1 MDELMQVFRQTY
13 LEESFEGLAAMESN
27 LLTLIVGTPDTEVVN
42 TIFRAAHSMK
52 GGAGTFGF
60 SELIHLTHILE
71 TLLDEMR
78 SGKRNVTY
86 ENREA
91 LLQSVDVLRI
101 ILDDYQVGQSIDMTP
116 IKAME
121 HRLEAILN
129 NSTAVALSNNAT
141 THVSHPSDSSATP
154 ELIGYQIHLSPSDDY
169 FSSGIDLLKLLH
181 ELSRIEGAEKTH
193 IQSKLNEGN
202 PLQVEHCL
210 IAFNVIIDGEVALTD
225 INEVFEWLDED
236 SCHISISPL
245 YRDGETPI
253 ASIQVEAS
261 TQVNASGYSEVS
273 ETTLANVTD
282 TNSSQTTAMN
292 PVAAGRSPTPAG
304 EKQEGSIRVSI
315 SKIDQMVDMVG
326 ELVIAQSM
334 LSRFGLL
341 ADQLNAPWADELKE
355 GLVDIERHTR
365 SMQESVMSIRMMP
378 ISFAF
383 NRMPR
388 IVHDVS
394 AKLEKDIELV
404 LEGENTEVDKTVL
417 EKLTD
422 PLVHIIRNSVDHG
435 IEKPD
440 VRESK
445 GKPRKG
451 TVRLS
456 AFHAGGNI
464 VIQIRDDG
472 AGIRLDKVRQK
483 AIDAGIIG
491 EHQIISEKENIDLIF
506 HAGFSTADQVTDISG
521 RGVGMDVVR
530 RNIRELGGTIE
541 VQTEQNVG
549 SIFTIRLPL
558 TLAILDGQLAKV
570 GDETYIFPLASIVE
584 SVLPAEDNIKSVKGT
599 YLYRLREVYIPII
612 RLNTFFN
619 RPVGKTELTQ
629 GLLVV
634 VENGDKRFGVFV
646 DSLESQQQVVIKS
659 LDTNYRKV
667 NGISGATIMGDGRV
681 AMILDLT
688 ELSHAVE

>member
-27 LLTLIVGTPDTEVVN
+27 LLTLPEGTPDTEVVN

-78 SGKRNVTY
+78 SGKRHVTS

-101 ILDDYQVGQSIDMTP
+101 MLDAYQENQPIDMP
-116 IKAME
+116 PVKAME
-121 HRLEAILN
+121 QRLEAILN
-129 NSTAVALSNNAT
+129 QGSAQVADAQPAAASANAGE
-141 THVSHPSDSSATP
+141 P
-154 ELIGYQIHLSPSDDY
+154 ELAGYQIHLSPSDDY
-169 FSSGIDLLKLLH
+169 FASGIDLLKLLH
-181 ELSRIEGAEKTH
+181 ELSRIEGAQRTH
-193 IQSKLNEGN
+193 IKTQLNEGN

-210 IAFNVIIDGEVALTD
+210 ISFNVVIDGEVVLED

-236 SCHISISPL
+236 SCHISISSIFSSVSP
-245 YRDGETPI
+245 
-253 ASIQVEAS
+253 ASEITS
-261 TQVNASGYSEVS
+261 TTHSEPEPVVS
-273 ETTLANVTD
+273 ANVKPD
-282 TNSSQTTAMN
+282 VSQSAA
-292 PVAAGRSPTPAG
+292 PVAAANTARVAAPAA
-304 EKQEGSIRVSI
+304 EKQESSIRVSI

-365 SMQESVMSIRMMP
+365 AMQESVMSIRMMP

-394 AKLEKDIELV
+394 AKLQKDIELV
-404 LEGENTEVDKTVL
+404 MEGENTEVDKTVL

-435 IEKPD
+435 IEQPD
-440 VRESK
+440 VREAK

-464 VIQIRDDG
+464 VIQIKDDG

-483 AIDAGIIG
+483 AIDAGILT
-491 EHQIISEKENIDLIF
+491 ENQIITEKENIDLIF
-506 HAGFSTADQVTDISG
+506 HAGFSTADEVTDISG

-541 VQTEQNVG
+541 VQTEQNNG

-558 TLAILDGQLAKV
+558 TLAILDGQLAKI

-599 YLYRLREVYIPII
+599 YLYRLRDVYIPIV

-619 RPVGKTELTQ
+619 RPVGENELTK

-688 ELSHAVE
+688 ELSHEVE

>member
-27 LLTLIVGTPDTEVVN
+27 LLTLPEGTPDTEVVN

-78 SGKRNVTY
+78 SGKRNVTT

-91 LLQSVDVLRI
+91 LLQSVDVLRV
-101 ILDDYQVGQSIDMTP
+101 ILDAYQNGASIDMTQV
-116 IKAME
+116 KAME
-121 HRLEAILN
+121 EKLEAILGN
-129 NSTAVALSNNAT
+129 ATQNDNSAASNAT
-141 THVSHPSDSSATP
+141 TETDVTT
-154 ELIGYQIHLSPSDDY
+154 GYQIHLSPSDDY

-181 ELSRIEGAEKTH
+181 ELSRIEGASRTH
-193 IQSKLNEGN
+193 ITTHLNAGN

-210 IAFNVIIDGEVALTD
+210 IAFNVVIEGEVSLED
-225 INEVFEWLDED
+225 VNEVFEWLDDD
-236 SCHISISPL
+236 SCHVSI
-245 YRDGETPI
+245 
-253 ASIQVEAS
+253 AAIQAEAS
-261 TQVNASGYSEVS
+261 KQS
-273 ETTLANVTD
+273 
-282 TNSSQTTAMN
+282 TTATSAATQQV
-292 PVAAGRSPTPAG
+292 VAASTASATAATKTPTTAVV
-304 EKQEGSIRVSI
+304 EKQESSIRVSI

-341 ADQLNAPWADELKE
+341 ADQMNAPWADELKE
-355 GLVDIERHTR
+355 GLIDIERHTR
-365 SMQESVMSIRMMP
+365 AMQESVMSIRMMP

-394 AKLEKDIELV
+394 AKLEKDIELI

-440 VRESK
+440 VREAS

-464 VIQIRDDG
+464 VIQIKDDG

-483 AIDAGIIG
+483 AIEAGILTENQVIT
-491 EHQIISEKENIDLIF
+491 EKENIDLIF
-506 HAGFSTADQVTDISG
+506 HAGFSTADAVTDISG

-541 VQTEQNVG
+541 VQTEQGKG
-549 SIFTIRLPL
+549 SVFTIRLPL

-570 GDETYIFPLASIVE
+570 GEETYIFPLASIVE
-584 SVLPAEDNIKSVKGT
+584 SVLPSVENIKSVKGT
-599 YLYRLREVYIPII
+599 FLYRLRDVYIPIV
-612 RLNTFFN
+612 RLNEFFA
-619 RPVGKTELTQ
+619 RPQGKTQLTD

-688 ELSHAVE
+688 ELSHEIE

>member
-27 LLTLIVGTPDTEVVN
+27 LLTLPEGTPDTEVVN

-78 SGKRNVTY
+78 SGKRNVTS

-101 ILDDYQVGQSIDMTP
+101 ILDAYQDNQPIDMTP
-116 IKAME
+116 VKAME
-121 HRLEAILN
+121 QRLEAILN
-129 NSTAVALSNNAT
+129 NGAQSLAT
-141 THVSHPSDSSATP
+141 TSNTNNTVTDQP
-154 ELIGYQIHLSPSDDY
+154 ELTGYQIHLSPSDDY
-169 FSSGIDLLKLLH
+169 FTSGIDLLKLLH
-181 ELSRIEGAEKTH
+181 ELSRIEGAERTH
-193 IQSKLNEGN
+193 IKARLNEGN

-210 IAFNVIIDGEVALTD
+210 ISFNVVIDGEVELAD

-236 SCHISISPL
+236 SCHISISPI
-245 YRDGETPI
+245 YRNGDSSTEVT
-253 ASIQVEAS
+253 VEAS
-261 TQVNASGYSEVS
+261 TATSDVVVATEAPTALTQQTA
-273 ETTLANVTD
+273 VTATAPAA
-282 TNSSQTTAMN
+282 TNNGA
-292 PVAAGRSPTPAG
+292 PRAAVATG
-304 EKQEGSIRVSI
+304 EKQESSIRVSI

-365 SMQESVMSIRMMP
+365 AMQESVMSIRMMP

-404 LEGENTEVDKTVL
+404 MEGENTEVDKTVL

-440 VRESK
+440 VREAK
-445 GKPRKG
+445 GKARKG

-464 VIQIRDDG
+464 VIQIKDDG

-483 AIDAGIIG
+483 AIDAGILT
-491 EHQIISEKENIDLIF
+491 EHQVITEKENIDLIF
-506 HAGFSTADQVTDISG
+506 HAGFSTADEVTDISG

-541 VQTEQNVG
+541 VQTEQNLG

-599 YLYRLREVYIPII
+599 YLYRLRDVYIPIV

-688 ELSHAVE
+688 ELSHEVE

>member
-27 LLTLIVGTPDTEVVN
+27 LLTLPEGTPDTEVVN

-71 TLLDEMR
+71 TMLDEMR
-78 SGKRNVTY
+78 SGKRNVTS

-101 ILDDYQVGQSIDMTP
+101 ILDAYQDNQPIDMAP
-116 IKAME
+116 VKAME
-121 HRLEAILN
+121 QRLEAILN
-129 NSTAVALSNNAT
+129 NGAQSAVTDNRSLSNT
-141 THVSHPSDSSATP
+141 SDAP
-154 ELIGYQIHLSPSDDY
+154 EVTGYQIHLSPNDDY
-169 FSSGIDLLKLLH
+169 FTSGIDLLKLLH
-181 ELSRIEGAEKTH
+181 ELSRIEGAERTH
-193 IQSKLNEGN
+193 VKAHLNEGN

-210 IAFNVIIDGEVALTD
+210 ISFNVLIDGEVELAD

-236 SCHISISPL
+236 SCHISISPV
-245 YRDGETPI
+245 YRNVGNVAQTLSDVSVPKDTSVSLTEAPTSATQPVVTAATTP
-253 ASIQVEAS
+253 V
-261 TQVNASGYSEVS
+261 
-273 ETTLANVTD
+273 ANNNTPRTAV
-282 TNSSQTTAMN
+282 TTA
-292 PVAAGRSPTPAG
+292 
-304 EKQEGSIRVSI
+304 EKQESSIRVSI

-365 SMQESVMSIRMMP
+365 AMQESVMSIRMMP

-404 LEGENTEVDKTVL
+404 MEGENTEVDKTVL

-440 VRESK
+440 VREAK
-445 GKPRKG
+445 GKARKG

-464 VIQIRDDG
+464 VIQIKDDG

-483 AIDAGIIG
+483 AIDAGIIS
-491 EHQIISEKENIDLIF
+491 EHQVLTEKENIDLIF

-599 YLYRLREVYIPII
+599 YLYRLRDVYIPIV

-688 ELSHAVE
+688 ELSHEVE

>member
-27 LLTLIVGTPDTEVVN
+27 LLTLPEGTPDTEVVN

-78 SGKRNVTY
+78 SGKRNVTS

-101 ILDDYQVGQSIDMTP
+101 ILDAYQDNQPIDMAP
-116 IKAME
+116 VKAME
-121 HRLEAILN
+121 QRLDAILN
-129 NSTAVALSNNAT
+129 NGAQSLAT
-141 THVSHPSDSSATP
+141 TSNTNNTVTDQP
-154 ELIGYQIHLSPSDDY
+154 ELTGYQIHLSPSDDY
-169 FSSGIDLLKLLH
+169 FTSGIDLLKLLH
-181 ELSRIEGAEKTH
+181 ELSRIEGAERTH
-193 IQSKLNEGN
+193 IKARLNEGN

-210 IAFNVIIDGEVALTD
+210 ISFNVVIDGEVELAD

-236 SCHISISPL
+236 SCHISISPI
-245 YRDGETPI
+245 YRNGDSSTEVT
-253 ASIQVEAS
+253 VEAS
-261 TQVNASGYSEVS
+261 TATSDVVVATEAPTALTQQTA
-273 ETTLANVTD
+273 VTATAPAA
-282 TNSSQTTAMN
+282 TNNGA
-292 PVAAGRSPTPAG
+292 PRAAVATG
-304 EKQEGSIRVSI
+304 EKQESSIRVSI

-365 SMQESVMSIRMMP
+365 AMQESVMSIRMMP

-404 LEGENTEVDKTVL
+404 MEGENTEVDKTVL

-440 VRESK
+440 VREAK
-445 GKPRKG
+445 GKARKG

-464 VIQIRDDG
+464 VIQIKDDG

-483 AIDAGIIG
+483 AIDAGILT
-491 EHQIISEKENIDLIF
+491 EHQVITEKENIDLIF
-506 HAGFSTADQVTDISG
+506 HAGFSTADEVTDISG

-541 VQTEQNVG
+541 VQTEQNLG

-599 YLYRLREVYIPII
+599 YLYRLRDVYIPIV

-688 ELSHAVE
+688 ELSHEVE

>member
-27 LLTLIVGTPDTEVVN
+27 LLTLPEGTPDTEVVN

-60 SELIHLTHILE
+60 AELIHLTHILE

-78 SGKRNVTY
+78 SGKRNVTS

-101 ILDDYQVGQSIDMTP
+101 MLDAYQDNQP
-116 IKAME
+116 IEMAPVKAME
-121 HRLEAILN
+121 QRLEAILN
-129 NSTAVALSNNAT
+129 NGSTQIVVATAVQ
-141 THVSHPSDSSATP
+141 SSASADAS
-154 ELIGYQIHLSPSDDY
+154 ELIGYQIHLSPSNDY
-169 FSSGIDLLKLLH
+169 FASGIDLLKLLH
-181 ELSRIEGAEKTH
+181 ELSRIEGAQRTH
-193 IQSKLNEGN
+193 IKAKLNPGN
-202 PLQVEHCL
+202 PLQVENCL
-210 IAFNVIIDGEVALTD
+210 ISFNVVIDGEVELAD

-236 SCHISISPL
+236 SCHISISPVYSAGAPITHESSL
-245 YRDGETPI
+245 ETSVTQAPQAI
-253 ASIQVEAS
+253 EPLKTQDSTTNTVSASAS
-261 TQVNASGYSEVS
+261 PNA
-273 ETTLANVTD
+273 ARAPAP
-282 TNSSQTTAMN
+282 TA
-292 PVAAGRSPTPAG
+292 
-304 EKQEGSIRVSI
+304 EKQESSIRVSI

-334 LSRFGLL
+334 LSRFGLM

-365 SMQESVMSIRMMP
+365 AMQESVMSIRMMP

-394 AKLEKDIELV
+394 AKLAKDIELV

-435 IEKPD
+435 IEKPE
-440 VRESK
+440 VREAK

-464 VIQIRDDG
+464 VIQIKDDG

-483 AIDAGIIG
+483 AIEAGILT
-491 EHQIISEKENIDLIF
+491 EHQVITEKENIDLIF
-506 HAGFSTADQVTDISG
+506 HAGFSTADEVTDISG

-541 VQTEQNVG
+541 VQTEQNRG

-558 TLAILDGQLAKV
+558 TLAILDGQLAKI

-599 YLYRLREVYIPII
+599 YLYRLRDVYIPIV

-619 RPVGKTELTQ
+619 RPVGKNELTQ

-688 ELSHAVE
+688 ELSHEVE

>member
-27 LLTLIVGTPDTEVVN
+27 LLTLPEGTPDTEVVN

-78 SGKRNVTY
+78 SGKRNVTS

-101 ILDDYQVGQSIDMTP
+101 ILDAYQDNQPIDMTP
-116 IKAME
+116 VKAME
-121 HRLEAILN
+121 QRLEAILN
-129 NSTAVALSNNAT
+129 NGAQSLAT
-141 THVSHPSDSSATP
+141 TSNTNNTVTDQP
-154 ELIGYQIHLSPSDDY
+154 ELTGYQIHLSPSDDY
-169 FSSGIDLLKLLH
+169 FTSGIDLLKLLH
-181 ELSRIEGAEKTH
+181 ELSRIEGAERTH
-193 IQSKLNEGN
+193 IKARLNEGN

-210 IAFNVIIDGEVALTD
+210 ISFNVVIDGEVELAD

-236 SCHISISPL
+236 SCHISISPI
-245 YRDGETPI
+245 YRNGDGSTEVT
-253 ASIQVEAS
+253 VEAS
-261 TQVNASGYSEVS
+261 TATSGVVVATEAP
-273 ETTLANVTD
+273 TALTQQTAVTATAPAA
-282 TNSSQTTAMN
+282 TNNGA
-292 PVAAGRSPTPAG
+292 PRAAVATG
-304 EKQEGSIRVSI
+304 EKQESSIRVSI

-365 SMQESVMSIRMMP
+365 AMQESVMSIRMMP

-404 LEGENTEVDKTVL
+404 MEGENTEVDKTVL

-440 VRESK
+440 VREAK
-445 GKPRKG
+445 GKARKG

-464 VIQIRDDG
+464 VIQIKDDG

-483 AIDAGIIG
+483 AIDAGILT
-491 EHQIISEKENIDLIF
+491 EHQVITEKENIDLIF
-506 HAGFSTADQVTDISG
+506 HAGFSTADEVTDISG

-541 VQTEQNVG
+541 VQTEQNLG

-599 YLYRLREVYIPII
+599 YLYRLRDVYIPIV

-688 ELSHAVE
+688 ELSHEVE

>member
-1 MDELMQVFRQTY
+1 MDELMLVFRQTY

-27 LLTLIVGTPDTEVVN
+27 LLTLPEGVPDTEVVN

-60 SELIHLTHILE
+60 AELIHLTHILE

-78 SGKRNVTY
+78 SGKRNVTA

-91 LLQSVDVLRI
+91 LLESVDVLRV
-101 ILDDYQVGQSIDMTP
+101 ILTAYQNAESIEMTAV
-116 IKAME
+116 KAME
-121 HRLEAILN
+121 QKLEVILGGASHHGDGTTTSSPLSTPAI
-129 NSTAVALSNNAT
+129 TGF
-141 THVSHPSDSSATP
+141 
-154 ELIGYQIHLSPSDDY
+154 EIHLSPSDNY
-169 FSSGIDLLKLLH
+169 FESGIDLLKLLH
-181 ELSRIEGAEKTH
+181 ELSRTKGVTKTQIHTRLNDDKAVQVDHCVLAFDVTVEGT
-193 IQSKLNEGN
+193 
-202 PLQVEHCL
+202 
-210 IAFNVIIDGEVALTD
+210 VALAD
-225 INEVFEWLDED
+225 IQEVFEWLDSD
-236 SCHISISPL
+236 NCHISV
-245 YRDGETPI
+245 DPI
-253 ASIQVEAS
+253 APQEVPKEEVTVSQAVTS
-261 TQVNASGYSEVS
+261 TAAPK
-273 ETTLANVTD
+273 ANTP
-282 TNSSQTTAMN
+282 TTTA
-292 PVAAGRSPTPAG
+292 TPG
-304 EKQEGSIRVSI
+304 PQQESSIRVSI
-315 SKIDQMVDMVG
+315 GKIDQMVDMVG

-334 LSRFGLL
+334 LSRFGVL
-341 ADQLNAPWADELKE
+341 ADQLNASWADELKE
-355 GLVDIERHTR
+355 GLLDIERHTR
-365 SMQESVMSIRMMP
+365 AMQESVMSIRMMP

-394 AKLEKDIELV
+394 GKLEKDIELV
-404 LEGENTEVDKTVL
+404 MEGENTEVDKTVL

-440 VRESK
+440 VREAN

-464 VIQIRDDG
+464 VIQIKDNG
-472 AGIRLDKVRQK
+472 AGIRLDKVKQK
-483 AIDAGIIG
+483 AIDAGILVEGQVIT
-491 EHQIISEKENIDLIF
+491 EKENIDLIF
-506 HAGFSTADQVTDISG
+506 HAGFSTADVVTDISG

-541 VQTEQNVG
+541 VQTEQGKG
-549 SIFTIRLPL
+549 SVFTIRLPL

-584 SVLPAEDNIKSVKGT
+584 SVLPAADHIKSVKGN
-599 YLYRLREVYIPII
+599 YLYRLRDVYIPIV
-612 RLNTFFN
+612 RLNEFFN
-619 RPVGKTELTQ
+619 RPNGKTELTA

-646 DSLESQQQVVIKS
+646 DTLESQQQVVIKS

-688 ELSHAVE
+688 ELSQEID

>member
-27 LLTLIVGTPDTEVVN
+27 LLTLPEGTPDTEVVN

-78 SGKRNVTY
+78 SGKRNVTS

-101 ILDDYQVGQSIDMTP
+101 ILDAYQDNQPIDMTP
-116 IKAME
+116 VKAME
-121 HRLEAILN
+121 QRLEAILN
-129 NSTAVALSNNAT
+129 HGAQSLAT
-141 THVSHPSDSSATP
+141 TSNTNNTATDQP

-169 FSSGIDLLKLLH
+169 FTSGIDLLKLLH
-181 ELSRIEGAEKTH
+181 ELSRIEGAERTH
-193 IQSKLNEGN
+193 IKARLNEGN

-210 IAFNVIIDGEVALTD
+210 ISFNVVIDGEVELAD

-236 SCHISISPL
+236 SCHISISPI
-245 YRDGETPI
+245 YRNGDSSTGVT
-253 ASIQVEAS
+253 VEAS
-261 TQVNASGYSEVS
+261 TATSGVVVATEAP
-273 ETTLANVTD
+273 TALTQQTAVTATAPAA
-282 TNSSQTTAMN
+282 TNNGA
-292 PVAAGRSPTPAG
+292 PRAAVATG
-304 EKQEGSIRVSI
+304 EKQESSIRVSI

-365 SMQESVMSIRMMP
+365 AMQESVMSIRMMP

-404 LEGENTEVDKTVL
+404 MEGENTEVDKTVL

-440 VRESK
+440 VREAK
-445 GKPRKG
+445 GKARKG

-464 VIQIRDDG
+464 VIQIKDDG

-483 AIDAGIIG
+483 AIDAGILT
-491 EHQIISEKENIDLIF
+491 EHQVITEKENIDLIF
-506 HAGFSTADQVTDISG
+506 HAGFSTADEVTDISG

-541 VQTEQNVG
+541 VQTEQNLG

-599 YLYRLREVYIPII
+599 YLYRLRDV
-612 RLNTFFN
+612 
-619 RPVGKTELTQ
+619 
-629 GLLVV
+629 
-634 VENGDKRFGVFV
+634 
-646 DSLESQQQVVIKS
+646 
-659 LDTNYRKV
+659 
-667 NGISGATIMGDGRV
+667 
-681 AMILDLT
+681 
-688 ELSHAVE
+688 

>member
-1 MDELMQVFRQTY
+1 MDELMLVFRQTY

-27 LLTLIVGTPDTEVVN
+27 LLTLPEGTPDTEVVN

-78 SGKRNVTY
+78 SGKRNVTA

-91 LLQSVDVLRI
+91 LLQSVDVLRV
-101 ILDDYQVGQSIDMTP
+101 ILTAYQNGESIEMTQV
-116 IKAME
+116 KAME
-121 HRLEAILN
+121 VKLEAILGGAS
-129 NSTAVALSNNAT
+129 NSHTSTENIKLAEPTISGF
-141 THVSHPSDSSATP
+141 
-154 ELIGYQIHLSPSDDY
+154 EIHLSPNDDY
-169 FSSGIDLLKLLH
+169 FESGIDLLKLLH
-181 ELSRIEGAEKTH
+181 ELSRTKGVTKTEITTRLNDDKAIQVDNCILAFDVNVEGTVELDA
-193 IQSKLNEGN
+193 IQ
-202 PLQVEHCL
+202 
-210 IAFNVIIDGEVALTD
+210 
-225 INEVFEWLDED
+225 EVFEWLDSD
-236 SCHISISPL
+236 TCHVSISPIAAQVVVKEEIAAAVQTA
-245 YRDGETPI
+245 ETPKTTTTQA
-253 ASIQVEAS
+253 ASA
-261 TQVNASGYSEVS
+261 
-273 ETTLANVTD
+273 
-282 TNSSQTTAMN
+282 
-292 PVAAGRSPTPAG
+292 TPAPQQ
-304 EKQEGSIRVSI
+304 QESSIRVSI

-334 LSRFGLL
+334 LSRFGVL

-355 GLVDIERHTR
+355 GLLDIERHTR
-365 SMQESVMSIRMMP
+365 AMQESVMSIRMMP

-394 AKLEKDIELV
+394 AKLSKDIELV
-404 LEGENTEVDKTVL
+404 MEGENTEVDKTVL

-440 VRESK
+440 VREAN

-464 VIQIRDDG
+464 VIQIKDNG

-483 AIDAGIIG
+483 AIDAGILTEG
-491 EHQIISEKENIDLIF
+491 QVISEKENIDLIF
-506 HAGFSTADQVTDISG
+506 HAGFSTADVVTDISG

-541 VQTEQNVG
+541 VQTEQGKG
-549 SIFTIRLPL
+549 SVFTIRLPL

-584 SVLPAEDNIKSVKGT
+584 SVLPAKDNIKSVKGNF
-599 YLYRLREVYIPII
+599 LYRLRDVYIPLV
-612 RLNTFFN
+612 RLNEFFS
-619 RPVGKTELTQ
+619 RPNGKTELTD

-646 DSLESQQQVVIKS
+646 DTLESQQQVVIKS

-667 NGISGATIMGDGRV
+667 NGVSGATIMGDGRV

-688 ELSHAVE
+688 ELSQEIE

>member
-27 LLTLIVGTPDTEVVN
+27 LLTLPEGVPDTEVVN

-78 SGKRNVTY
+78 SGKRNVTA

-101 ILDDYQVGQSIDMTP
+101 ILDAYQDNQPIDMSP
-116 IKAME
+116 VKSME
-121 HRLEAILN
+121 QRLEAILN
-129 NSTAVALSNNAT
+129 NGASVANTQQTIENKT
-141 THVSHPSDSSATP
+141 PGSS

-181 ELSRIEGAEKTH
+181 ELSRIEGAERTH
-193 IQSKLNEGN
+193 ITSKLNEGD

-210 IAFNVIIDGEVALTD
+210 ISFNVVVDGEVELAD

-236 SCHISISPL
+236 SCHISISPR
-245 YRDGETPI
+245 Y
-253 ASIQVEAS
+253 A
-261 TQVNASGYSEVS
+261 EVS
-273 ETTLANVTD
+273 VD
-282 TNSSQTTAMN
+282 TSNYISSESHTPEQQLQTESS
-292 PVAAGRSPTPAG
+292 VAQPSSPTPLSPSTTAARAPAATA
-304 EKQEGSIRVSI
+304 EKQESSIRVSI

-365 SMQESVMSIRMMP
+365 AMQESVMSIRMMP

-404 LEGENTEVDKTVL
+404 MEGENTEVDKTVL

-440 VRESK
+440 VREAK

-464 VIQIRDDG
+464 VIQIKDDG

-483 AIDAGIIG
+483 AVDAGIVG
-491 EHQIISEKENIDLIF
+491 EHQILSEKENIDLIF

-541 VQTEQNVG
+541 VQTEQNNG

-599 YLYRLREVYIPII
+599 YLYRLRDVYIPIV
-612 RLNTFFN
+612 RLNSFFN

-688 ELSHAVE
+688 ELSHEVE

>member
-27 LLTLIVGTPDTEVVN
+27 LLTLPEGTPDTEVVN

-78 SGKRNVTY
+78 SGKRNVTS

-101 ILDDYQVGQSIDMTP
+101 ILDAYQDNQPIDMTP
-116 IKAME
+116 VKAME
-121 HRLEAILN
+121 QRLEAILN
-129 NSTAVALSNNAT
+129 HGAQSLAT
-141 THVSHPSDSSATP
+141 TSNTNNTVTDQP
-154 ELIGYQIHLSPSDDY
+154 ELTGYQIHLSPSDDY
-169 FSSGIDLLKLLH
+169 FTSGIDLLKLLH
-181 ELSRIEGAEKTH
+181 ELSRIEGAERTH
-193 IQSKLNEGN
+193 IKARLNEGN

-210 IAFNVIIDGEVALTD
+210 ISFNVVIDGEVELAD

-236 SCHISISPL
+236 SCHISISPI
-245 YRDGETPI
+245 YRNGDGSTEVT
-253 ASIQVEAS
+253 VEAS
-261 TQVNASGYSEVS
+261 TATSGVVVATEAP
-273 ETTLANVTD
+273 TALTQQTAVTATAPAA
-282 TNSSQTTAMN
+282 TNNGA
-292 PVAAGRSPTPAG
+292 PRAAVATG
-304 EKQEGSIRVSI
+304 EKQESSIRVSI

-365 SMQESVMSIRMMP
+365 AMQESVMSIRMMP

-404 LEGENTEVDKTVL
+404 MEGENTEVDKTVL

-440 VRESK
+440 VREAK
-445 GKPRKG
+445 GKARKG

-464 VIQIRDDG
+464 VIQIKDDG

-483 AIDAGIIG
+483 AIDAGILT
-491 EHQIISEKENIDLIF
+491 EHQVITEKENIDLIF
-506 HAGFSTADQVTDISG
+506 HAGFSTADEVTDISG

-541 VQTEQNVG
+541 VQTEQNLG

-599 YLYRLREVYIPII
+599 YLYRLRDVYIPIV

-688 ELSHAVE
+688 ELSHEVE

>member
-27 LLTLIVGTPDTEVVN
+27 LLTLPEGTPDTEVVN

-101 ILDDYQVGQSIDMTP
+101 ILDDYQVGQDIDMAP
-116 IKAME
+116 VKAME
-121 HRLEAILN
+121 HRLTAIMN
-129 NSTAVALSNNAT
+129 NDAT
-141 THVSHPSDSSATP
+141 TVTAEENTTNLPVSASAD
-154 ELIGYQIHLSPSDDY
+154 LIGYQIHLSPSGDY
-169 FSSGIDLLKLLH
+169 FTSGIDLLKLLH
-181 ELSRIEGAEKTH
+181 ELSRIEGADRTH
-193 IQSKLNEGN
+193 VKVHLNEGN
-202 PLQVEHCL
+202 PLQVENCL
-210 IAFNVIIDGEVALTD
+210 ISFNVIIDGEVELAD
-225 INEVFEWLDED
+225 INEVFEWLDEE
-236 SCHISISPL
+236 SCHVSISPL
-245 YRDGETPI
+245 YGNSVAAESTAQIINEELVITQSIDSNTLSTP
-253 ASIQVEAS
+253 SS
-261 TQVNASGYSEVS
+261 
-273 ETTLANVTD
+273 LANVAANTPMTAANSNTSRSA
-282 TNSSQTTAMN
+282 TNNA
-292 PVAAGRSPTPAG
+292 
-304 EKQEGSIRVSI
+304 EKQESSIRVSI

-365 SMQESVMSIRMMP
+365 AMQESVMSIRMMP

-394 AKLEKDIELV
+394 AKLEKEIELV
-404 LEGENTEVDKTVL
+404 MEGENTEVDKTVL

-440 VRESK
+440 VREAK
-445 GKPRKG
+445 GKSRKG

-464 VIQIRDDG
+464 VIQIKDDG

-491 EHQIISEKENIDLIF
+491 EHQVLSEKENIDLIF
-506 HAGFSTADQVTDISG
+506 HAGFSTADEVTDISG

-541 VQTEQNVG
+541 VQTEQNNG

-558 TLAILDGQLAKV
+558 TLAILDGQLAKI

-599 YLYRLREVYIPII
+599 YLYRLREVYIPIV

-688 ELSHAVE
+688 ELSHEVE

>member
-1 MDELMQVFRQTY
+1 MLVFRQTY

-27 LLTLIVGTPDTEVVN
+27 LLTLPEGTPNTEVVN

-60 SELIHLTHILE
+60 AELIHLTHILE

-78 SGKRNVTY
+78 SGKRNVTT
-86 ENREA
+86 ENRET
-91 LLQSVDVLRI
+91 LLESVDVLRI
-101 ILDDYQVGQSIDMTP
+101 ILTAYQNAEPIEMTRV
-116 IKAME
+116 KSME
-121 HRLEAILN
+121 VKLEAILGG
-129 NSTAVALSNNAT
+129 SAADITAAA
-141 THVSHPSDSSATP
+141 AAEKP
-154 ELIGYQIHLSPSDDY
+154 EIIGYDIHLSPSDDY
-169 FSSGIDLLKLLH
+169 FESGIDLIKLLH
-181 ELSRIEGAEKTH
+181 ELGRTKGIKNTIINTRLNSDKALQIEHCVLAFDV
-193 IQSKLNEGN
+193 
-202 PLQVEHCL
+202 QVEGSVEL
-210 IAFNVIIDGEVALTD
+210 EQIQ
-225 INEVFEWLDED
+225 EVFEWLDSD
-236 SCHISISPL
+236 NCHVSI
-245 YRDGETPI
+245 TPI
-253 ASIQVEAS
+253 TLQATAKEVVSSGAAGASSSEAS
-261 TQVNASGYSEVS
+261 K
-273 ETTLANVTD
+273 
-282 TNSSQTTAMN
+282 TAATAT
-292 PVAAGRSPTPAG
+292 AAPQQ
-304 EKQEGSIRVSI
+304 QESSIRVSI

-334 LSRFGLL
+334 LSRFGAL
-341 ADQLNAPWADELKE
+341 ADQLNATWADELKE
-355 GLVDIERHTR
+355 GLLDIERHTR
-365 SMQESVMSIRMMP
+365 AMQESVMSIRMMP

-394 AKLEKDIELV
+394 GKLEKEIELV
-404 LEGENTEVDKTVL
+404 MEGENTEVDKTVL

-440 VRESK
+440 VREAN

-464 VIQIRDDG
+464 VIQIKDNG

-483 AIDAGIIG
+483 AIDVGVLLEG
-491 EHQIISEKENIDLIF
+491 QVVSEKEIIDLIF
-506 HAGFSTADQVTDISG
+506 HAGFSTADVVTDVSG

-541 VQTEQNVG
+541 VQTEQGKG
-549 SIFTIRLPL
+549 SVFTIRLPL

-584 SVLPAEDNIKSVKGT
+584 SVLPAPDHIKSVKGN
-599 YLYRLREVYIPII
+599 YLYRLRDVYIPIV
-612 RLNTFFN
+612 RLNEFFN
-619 RPVGKTELTQ
+619 RPNGKTELTA

-646 DSLESQQQVVIKS
+646 DTLESQQQVVIKS

-688 ELSHAVE
+688 ELSQEID

>member
-1 MDELMQVFRQTY
+1 
-13 LEESFEGLAAMESN
+13 MESN
-27 LLTLIVGTPDTEVVN
+27 LLTLPEGTPNTEVVN

-60 SELIHLTHILE
+60 AELIHLTHILE

-78 SGKRNVTY
+78 SGKRNVTT
-86 ENREA
+86 ENRET
-91 LLQSVDVLRI
+91 LLESVDVLRI
-101 ILDDYQVGQSIDMTP
+101 ILTAYQNAEPIEMTRV
-116 IKAME
+116 KSME
-121 HRLEAILN
+121 VKLEAILGG
-129 NSTAVALSNNAT
+129 SAADITAAA
-141 THVSHPSDSSATP
+141 AAEKP
-154 ELIGYQIHLSPSDDY
+154 EIIGYDIHLSPSDDY
-169 FSSGIDLLKLLH
+169 FESGIDLIKLLH
-181 ELSRIEGAEKTH
+181 ELGRTKGIKNTIINTRLNSDKALQIEHCVLAFDV
-193 IQSKLNEGN
+193 
-202 PLQVEHCL
+202 QVEGSVEL
-210 IAFNVIIDGEVALTD
+210 EQIQ
-225 INEVFEWLDED
+225 EVFEWLDSD
-236 SCHISISPL
+236 NCHVSI
-245 YRDGETPI
+245 TPI
-253 ASIQVEAS
+253 TLQATAKEVVSSGTAGASSSEAS
-261 TQVNASGYSEVS
+261 K
-273 ETTLANVTD
+273 
-282 TNSSQTTAMN
+282 TAATAT
-292 PVAAGRSPTPAG
+292 AAPQQ
-304 EKQEGSIRVSI
+304 QESSIRVSI

-334 LSRFGLL
+334 LSRFGAL
-341 ADQLNAPWADELKE
+341 ADQLNATWADELKE
-355 GLVDIERHTR
+355 GLLDIERHTR
-365 SMQESVMSIRMMP
+365 AMQESVMSIRMMP

-394 AKLEKDIELV
+394 GKLEKEIELV
-404 LEGENTEVDKTVL
+404 MEGENTEVDKTVL

-440 VRESK
+440 VREAN

-464 VIQIRDDG
+464 VIQIKDNG

-483 AIDAGIIG
+483 AIDVGVLLEG
-491 EHQIISEKENIDLIF
+491 QVVSEKEIIDLIF
-506 HAGFSTADQVTDISG
+506 HAGFSTADVVTDVSG

-541 VQTEQNVG
+541 VQTEQGKG
-549 SIFTIRLPL
+549 SVFTIRLPL

-584 SVLPAEDNIKSVKGT
+584 SVLPAPDHIKSVKGN
-599 YLYRLREVYIPII
+599 YLYRLRDVYIPIV
-612 RLNTFFN
+612 RLNEFFN
-619 RPVGKTELTQ
+619 RPNGKTELTA

-646 DSLESQQQVVIKS
+646 DTLESQQQVVIKS

-688 ELSHAVE
+688 ELSQEID

>member
-1 MDELMQVFRQTY
+1 MDELMLVFRQTY
-13 LEESFEGLAAMESN
+13 LEESFEGLSAMESN
-27 LLTLIVGTPDTEVVN
+27 LLTLPEGVPDTEVVN

-60 SELIHLTHILE
+60 AELIHLTHILE

-78 SGKRNVTY
+78 SGKRNVTAQ
-86 ENREA
+86 NREA
-91 LLQSVDVLRI
+91 LLESVDVLRI
-101 ILDDYQVGQSIDMTP
+101 ILTAYQNSESIEMTQV
-116 IKAME
+116 KAME
-121 HRLEAILN
+121 VKLEAILGGSASHEMQT
-129 NSTAVALSNNAT
+129 STSSDT
-141 THVSHPSDSSATP
+141 PSVTGFD
-154 ELIGYQIHLSPSDDY
+154 IHLSPSDDY
-169 FSSGIDLLKLLH
+169 FESGIDLLKLLH
-181 ELSRIEGAEKTH
+181 ELSRCKGISNISITAR
-193 IQSKLNEGN
+193 LNEGVAT
-202 PLQVEHCL
+202 QVEHCL
-210 IAFNVIIDGEVALTD
+210 LAFDIRVEGEMNLLD
-225 INEVFEWLDED
+225 IQEVFEWLDSD
-236 SCHISISPL
+236 TCYININ
-245 YRDGETPI
+245 PI
-253 ASIQVEAS
+253 LSKVAVAKEEPKA
-261 TQVNASGYSEVS
+261 
-273 ETTLANVTD
+273 
-282 TNSSQTTAMN
+282 TA
-292 PVAAGRSPTPAG
+292 AAAPTATAAPQQ
-304 EKQEGSIRVSI
+304 QESSIRVSI
-315 SKIDQMVDMVG
+315 SKIDQMVDLVG

-334 LSRFGLL
+334 LSRFGVL
-341 ADQLNAPWADELKE
+341 ADQLNATWADELKE
-355 GLVDIERHTR
+355 GLLDIERHTR
-365 SMQESVMSIRMMP
+365 AMQESVMSIRMMP

-394 AKLEKDIELV
+394 GKLEKDIELV
-404 LEGENTEVDKTVL
+404 MEGENTEVDKTVL

-435 IEKPD
+435 IETPAI
-440 VRESK
+440 REAN

-464 VIQIRDDG
+464 VIQIKDNG
-472 AGIRLDKVRQK
+472 AGIRLEKVKQK
-483 AIDAGIIG
+483 AIDAGILAEG
-491 EHQIISEKENIDLIF
+491 QIITEKENIDLIF
-506 HAGFSTADQVTDISG
+506 HAGFSTADVVTDISG

-541 VQTEQNVG
+541 VQTEQGKG
-549 SIFTIRLPL
+549 SVFTIRLPL

-584 SVLPAEDNIKSVKGT
+584 SVLPAPDHIKSVKGNF
-599 YLYRLREVYIPII
+599 LYRLRDVYIPIV
-612 RLNTFFN
+612 RLNEFFN
-619 RPVGKTELTQ
+619 RPNGKKELTD

-646 DSLESQQQVVIKS
+646 DTLESQQQVVIKS

-688 ELSHAVE
+688 ELSQEID

>member
-1 MDELMQVFRQTY
+1 MDDLMQVFRQTY
-13 LEESFEGLAAMESN
+13 LEESFEGLSAMESN
-27 LLTLIVGTPDTEVVN
+27 LLTLPEGVPDTEVVN

-78 SGKRNVTY
+78 SGKRNVTA

-91 LLQSVDVLRI
+91 LLQSVDVLRV
-101 ILDDYQVGQSIDMTP
+101 ILESYQNGDNIDMSQV
-116 IKAME
+116 KAME
-121 HRLEAILN
+121 AKLEAIMSGQSPSAMLAHQT
-129 NSTAVALSNNAT
+129 SANAET
-141 THVSHPSDSSATP
+141 VTVPVSA
-154 ELIGYQIHLSPSDDY
+154 GYEIHLSPSDDY
-169 FSSGIDLLKLLH
+169 FESGINLLKLLH
-181 ELSRIEGAEKTH
+181 ELKRTKGVDEMQVSTR
-193 IQSKLNEGN
+193 LNGN
-202 PLQVEHCL
+202 NALQVEHCIL
-210 IAFNVIIDGEVALTD
+210 AFDVKVKGDVSLED
-225 INEVFEWLDED
+225 IQEVFEWLDSD
-236 SCHISISPL
+236 NCHISITTIAS
-245 YRDGETPI
+245 ETPSQPETVSATTSVEPSSKS
-253 ASIQVEAS
+253 ASTAALVTNTPTTNAAMSDKTDNKPQVES
-261 TQVNASGYSEVS
+261 
-273 ETTLANVTD
+273 
-282 TNSSQTTAMN
+282 
-292 PVAAGRSPTPAG
+292 
-304 EKQEGSIRVSI
+304 SIRVSI

-334 LSRFGLL
+334 LSRFGML
-341 ADQLNAPWADELKE
+341 ADQLGVPWADDLKE
-355 GLVDIERHTR
+355 GLMDIERHTR

-394 AKLEKDIELV
+394 AKLNKEIELV
-404 LEGENTEVDKTVL
+404 MEGENTEVDKTVL

-435 IEKPD
+435 IEKPE
-440 VRESK
+440 VRQAN

-451 TVRLS
+451 KVHLS

-464 VIQIRDDG
+464 VIQIKDDG

-483 AIDAGIIG
+483 ALDNGIITEG
-491 EHQIISEKENIDLIF
+491 QILTDKEVVDLIF
-506 HAGFSTADQVTDISG
+506 HAGFSTAEQVTDISG

-530 RNIRELGGTIE
+530 RNIRELGGTVD
-541 VQTEQNVG
+541 VQTEQGKG

-584 SVLPAEDNIKSVKGT
+584 SVLPSKDNIKSVKGNN
-599 YLYRLREVYIPII
+599 LYRLRDAYMPII
-612 RLNTFFN
+612 RLYDFFN
-619 RPVGKTELTQ
+619 RPTGERTLTK

-646 DSLESQQQVVIKS
+646 DTLENQQQVVIKS
-659 LDTNYRKV
+659 LETNFRKV
-667 NGISGATIMGDGRV
+667 NGISGATIMGDGTV

-688 ELSHAVE
+688 ELAREIE

>member
-27 LLTLIVGTPDTEVVN
+27 LLTLPEGTPDTEVVN

-78 SGKRNVTY
+78 SGKRNVTT

-91 LLQSVDVLRI
+91 LLQSVDVLRV
-101 ILDDYQVGQSIDMTP
+101 ILDAYQNGASIDMTQV
-116 IKAME
+116 KAME
-121 HRLEAILN
+121 EKLEAILGN
-129 NSTAVALSNNAT
+129 ATQNDNSAASNAT
-141 THVSHPSDSSATP
+141 TETDVTT
-154 ELIGYQIHLSPSDDY
+154 GYQIHLSPSDDY

-181 ELSRIEGAEKTH
+181 ELSRIEGASRTH
-193 IQSKLNEGN
+193 ITTHLNAGN

-210 IAFNVIIDGEVALTD
+210 IAFNVVIEGEVSLED
-225 INEVFEWLDED
+225 VNEVFEWLDDD
-236 SCHISISPL
+236 SCHVSI
-245 YRDGETPI
+245 
-253 ASIQVEAS
+253 AAIQAEAS
-261 TQVNASGYSEVS
+261 NPS
-273 ETTLANVTD
+273 
-282 TNSSQTTAMN
+282 TTATSAATQQV
-292 PVAAGRSPTPAG
+292 VAASTASATAATKTPTTAVV
-304 EKQEGSIRVSI
+304 EKQESSIRVSI

-341 ADQLNAPWADELKE
+341 ADQMNAPWADELKE
-355 GLVDIERHTR
+355 GLIDIERHTR
-365 SMQESVMSIRMMP
+365 AMQESVMSIRMMP

-394 AKLEKDIELV
+394 AKLEKDIELI

-440 VRESK
+440 VREAS

-464 VIQIRDDG
+464 VIQIKDDG

-483 AIDAGIIG
+483 AIEAGILTENQVIT
-491 EHQIISEKENIDLIF
+491 EKENIDLIF
-506 HAGFSTADQVTDISG
+506 HAGFSTADAVTDISG

-541 VQTEQNVG
+541 VQTEQGKG
-549 SIFTIRLPL
+549 SVFTIRLPL

-570 GDETYIFPLASIVE
+570 GEETYIFPLASIVE
-584 SVLPAEDNIKSVKGT
+584 SVLPSVENIKSVKGT
-599 YLYRLREVYIPII
+599 FLYRLRDVYIPIV
-612 RLNTFFN
+612 RLNEFFA
-619 RPVGKTELTQ
+619 RPQGKTQLTD

-688 ELSHAVE
+688 ELSHEIE

>member
-27 LLTLIVGTPDTEVVN
+27 LLTLPEGVPDTEVVN

-78 SGKRNVTY
+78 SGKRNVTA

-101 ILDDYQVGQSIDMTP
+101 ILDAYQDNQPIDMSP
-116 IKAME
+116 VKNME
-121 HRLEAILN
+121 QRLEAILN
-129 NSTAVALSNNAT
+129 NGASVANTQQTIENKT
-141 THVSHPSDSSATP
+141 PGSS

-181 ELSRIEGAEKTH
+181 ELSRIEGAERTH
-193 IQSKLNEGN
+193 ITSKLNEGD

-210 IAFNVIIDGEVALTD
+210 ISFNVVVDGEVELAD

-236 SCHISISPL
+236 SCHISISPR
-245 YRDGETPI
+245 Y
-253 ASIQVEAS
+253 A
-261 TQVNASGYSEVS
+261 EVS
-273 ETTLANVTD
+273 VD
-282 TNSSQTTAMN
+282 TSNYISSESHTPEQQQQTESS
-292 PVAAGRSPTPAG
+292 VAQPSSPTPLSPSTTAARAPAATA
-304 EKQEGSIRVSI
+304 EKQESSIRVSI

-365 SMQESVMSIRMMP
+365 AMQESVMSIRMMP

-404 LEGENTEVDKTVL
+404 MEGENTEVDKTVL

-440 VRESK
+440 VREAK

-464 VIQIRDDG
+464 VIQIKDDG

-483 AIDAGIIG
+483 AVDAGIVG
-491 EHQIISEKENIDLIF
+491 EHQILSEKENIDLIF

-541 VQTEQNVG
+541 VQTEQNNG

-599 YLYRLREVYIPII
+599 YLYRLRDVYIPIV
-612 RLNTFFN
+612 RLNSFFN

-688 ELSHAVE
+688 ELSHEVE

>member
-1 MDELMQVFRQTY
+1 MDELMLVFRQTY

-27 LLTLIVGTPDTEVVN
+27 LLTLPEGVPDTEVVN

-78 SGKRNVTY
+78 SGKRNVTA

-91 LLQSVDVLRI
+91 LLESVDVLRV
-101 ILDDYQVGQSIDMTP
+101 ILTAYQNAESIEMTAV
-116 IKAME
+116 KAME
-121 HRLEAILN
+121 HKLEAILGGTSN
-129 NSTAVALSNNAT
+129 TIEATTTTNNAPAVT
-141 THVSHPSDSSATP
+141 GF
-154 ELIGYQIHLSPSDDY
+154 EIHLSPSDDY
-169 FSSGIDLLKLLH
+169 FESGIDLLKLLH
-181 ELSRIEGAEKTH
+181 ELSRTKGVTNTKINTRINDDKAVQVDHCVLAFDVTVEGSVELAD
-193 IQSKLNEGN
+193 IQ
-202 PLQVEHCL
+202 
-210 IAFNVIIDGEVALTD
+210 
-225 INEVFEWLDED
+225 EVFEWLDSD
-236 SCHISISPL
+236 NCHISIVPI
-245 YRDGETPI
+245 ETL
-253 ASIQVEAS
+253 VESKESLVSAQS
-261 TQVNASGYSEVS
+261 TAVSGAPKI
-273 ETTLANVTD
+273 TTP
-282 TNSSQTTAMN
+282 TATAG
-292 PVAAGRSPTPAG
+292 AATPG
-304 EKQEGSIRVSI
+304 PQQESSIRVSI
-315 SKIDQMVDMVG
+315 GKIDQMVDMVG

-334 LSRFGLL
+334 LSRFGPL

-355 GLVDIERHTR
+355 GLLDIERHTR
-365 SMQESVMSIRMMP
+365 AMQESVMSIRMMP

-394 AKLEKDIELV
+394 GKLEKDIELV
-404 LEGENTEVDKTVL
+404 MEGENTEVDKTVL

-440 VRESK
+440 VREAN

-464 VIQIRDDG
+464 VIQIKDNG
-472 AGIRLDKVRQK
+472 AGIRLDKVKQK
-483 AIDAGIIG
+483 AIDAGILTEGQVIT
-491 EHQIISEKENIDLIF
+491 EKENIDLIF
-506 HAGFSTADQVTDISG
+506 HAGFSTADVVTDISG

-541 VQTEQNVG
+541 VQTEQGKG
-549 SIFTIRLPL
+549 SVFTIRLPL

-584 SVLPAEDNIKSVKGT
+584 SVLPAADHIKSVKGN
-599 YLYRLREVYIPII
+599 YLYRLRDVYIPIV
-612 RLNTFFN
+612 RLNEFFA
-619 RPVGKTELTQ
+619 RPNGKTELTD

-646 DSLESQQQVVIKS
+646 DTLESQQQVVIKS

-688 ELSHAVE
+688 ELSQEID

>member
-27 LLTLIVGTPDTEVVN
+27 LLTLPEGVPDTEVVN

-78 SGKRNVTY
+78 SGKRNVTA

-101 ILDDYQVGQSIDMTP
+101 ILDAYQDNQPIDMSP
-116 IKAME
+116 VKNME
-121 HRLEAILN
+121 QRLEAILN
-129 NSTAVALSNNAT
+129 NGASVANTQQTIENKT
-141 THVSHPSDSSATP
+141 PGSS

-181 ELSRIEGAEKTH
+181 ELSRIEGAERTH
-193 IQSKLNEGN
+193 ITSKLNEGD

-210 IAFNVIIDGEVALTD
+210 ISFNVVVDGEVELAD

-236 SCHISISPL
+236 SCHISISPR
-245 YRDGETPI
+245 Y
-253 ASIQVEAS
+253 A
-261 TQVNASGYSEVS
+261 EVS
-273 ETTLANVTD
+273 VD
-282 TNSSQTTAMN
+282 TSNYISSESHTPEQQLQTESS
-292 PVAAGRSPTPAG
+292 VAQPSSPTPLSTSTTAARAPAATA
-304 EKQEGSIRVSI
+304 EKQESSIRVSI

-365 SMQESVMSIRMMP
+365 AMQESVMSIRMMP

-404 LEGENTEVDKTVL
+404 MEGENTEVDKTVL

-440 VRESK
+440 VREAK

-464 VIQIRDDG
+464 VIQIKDDG

-483 AIDAGIIG
+483 AVDAGIVG
-491 EHQIISEKENIDLIF
+491 EHQILSEKENIDLIF

-541 VQTEQNVG
+541 VQTEQNNG

-599 YLYRLREVYIPII
+599 YLYRLRDVYIPIV
-612 RLNTFFN
+612 RLNSFFN

-688 ELSHAVE
+688 ELSHEVE

>member
-27 LLTLIVGTPDTEVVN
+27 LLTLPEGTPDTEVVN

-78 SGKRNVTY
+78 SGKRNVTS

-91 LLQSVDVLRI
+91 LLQSVDVLRM
-101 ILDDYQVGQSIDMTP
+101 ILDAYQDNQPIDMAAV
-116 IKAME
+116 KAME
-121 HRLEAILN
+121 QRLEAILN
-129 NSTAVALSNNAT
+129 NGAQSAVTDNHSLSNT
-141 THVSHPSDSSATP
+141 SDAP
-154 ELIGYQIHLSPSDDY
+154 EVTGYQIHLSPNDDY
-169 FSSGIDLLKLLH
+169 FTSGIDLLKLLH
-181 ELSRIEGAEKTH
+181 ELSRIEGAERTH
-193 IQSKLNEGN
+193 IKAHLNEGN

-210 IAFNVIIDGEVALTD
+210 ISFNVLIDGEVELAD
-225 INEVFEWLDED
+225 IDEVFEWLDED
-236 SCHISISPL
+236 SCHISISPV
-245 YRDGETPI
+245 YRNVGSAAQTLSDLSVPKDTSVSVTKAPTS
-253 ASIQVEAS
+253 A
-261 TQVNASGYSEVS
+261 TQPLG
-273 ETTLANVTD
+273 
-282 TNSSQTTAMN
+282 TTATT
-292 PVAAGRSPTPAG
+292 PVANNNTPRTAVATA
-304 EKQEGSIRVSI
+304 EKPESSIRVSI

-365 SMQESVMSIRMMP
+365 AMQESVMSIRMMP

-404 LEGENTEVDKTVL
+404 MEGENTEVDKTVL

-440 VRESK
+440 EREAK
-445 GKPRKG
+445 GKSRKG
-451 TVRLS
+451 TVCLS

-464 VIQIRDDG
+464 VIQIKDDG

-483 AIDAGIIG
+483 AIDAGIIS
-491 EHQIISEKENIDLIF
+491 EHQVLTEKENIDLIF
-506 HAGFSTADQVTDISG
+506 HPGFSTADQVTDISG

-541 VQTEQNVG
+541 VQTEQNIG

-599 YLYRLREVYIPII
+599 YLYRLRDVYIPVV
-612 RLNTFFN
+612 RLNDFFN

-688 ELSHAVE
+688 ELSHEVE

>member
-1 MDELMQVFRQTY
+1 MDDLMQVFRQTY

-27 LLTLIVGTPDTEVVN
+27 LLTLPEGVPDTEVVN

-60 SELIHLTHILE
+60 AELIHLTHILE

-78 SGKRNVTY
+78 SGKRNITT
-86 ENREA
+86 ENKEA
-91 LLQSVDVLRI
+91 LLQSVDVLRM
-101 ILDDYQVGQSIDMTP
+101 ILEAYQSGNSIDMTNV
-116 IKAME
+116 KKME
-121 HRLEAILN
+121 ATLENI
-129 NSTAVALSNNAT
+129 LSNNAAGT
-141 THVSHPSDSSATP
+141 TSTSSTTTAVSDTTAAAGF
-154 ELIGYQIHLSPSDDY
+154 EIHLSPNDNY
-169 FSSGIDLLKLLH
+169 FESGIDLLKLLH
-181 ELSRIEGAEKTH
+181 ELERTSGVNECIIHTRITDA
-193 IQSKLNEGN
+193 N
-202 PLQVEHCL
+202 PLQVEQC
-210 IAFNVIIDGEVALTD
+210 IISFDVTVKGD
-225 INEVFEWLDED
+225 IQQADIQEVFEWLDSD
-236 SCHISISPL
+236 TCHVIITPL
-245 YRDGETPI
+245 ATAAETPVNDAVTTPTSPAQHQTAATPKAPGSTDANKPAAA
-253 ASIQVEAS
+253 ASQVES
-261 TQVNASGYSEVS
+261 
-273 ETTLANVTD
+273 
-282 TNSSQTTAMN
+282 
-292 PVAAGRSPTPAG
+292 
-304 EKQEGSIRVSI
+304 SIRVSI

-326 ELVIAQSM
+326 EMVIAQSM
-334 LSRFGLL
+334 LSRFGML
-341 ADQLNAPWADELKE
+341 ADQINAPWADELKE
-355 GLVDIERHTR
+355 GLLDIERHTR
-365 SMQESVMSIRMMP
+365 SMQEAVMSIRMMP

-394 AKLEKDIELV
+394 AKLGKDIELIM
-404 LEGENTEVDKTVL
+404 EGENTEVDKTVL

-440 VRESK
+440 IREGN

-451 TVRLS
+451 TVVLA

-464 VIQIRDDG
+464 VIQIKDDG

-483 AIDAGIIG
+483 AIDNGVIT
-491 EHQIISEKENIDLIF
+491 ETQQLSDKEIVDLIF

-530 RNIRELGGTIE
+530 RNIRELGGTVD
-541 VQTEQNVG
+541 VQTEQGKG

-584 SVLPAEDNIKSVKGT
+584 SVLPSEENIKSVKGNH
-599 YLYRLREVYIPII
+599 LYRLRDAYIPII
-612 RLNTFFN
+612 RLYDFFN
-619 RPVGKTELTQ
+619 RPTGQRNLTE

-646 DSLESQQQVVIKS
+646 DTLESQQQVVIKS
-659 LDTNYRKV
+659 LETNFRKV
-667 NGISGATIMGDGRV
+667 NGISGATIMGDGTV

-688 ELSHAVE
+688 ELAQEIE

>member
-1 MDELMQVFRQTY
+1 MDELMLVFRQTY

-27 LLTLIVGTPDTEVVN
+27 LLTLPEGVPDTEVVN

-78 SGKRNVTY
+78 SGKRNVSA

-91 LLQSVDVLRI
+91 LLESVDVLRL
-101 ILDDYQVGQSIDMTP
+101 ILTAYQNAEPIEMTAV
-116 IKAME
+116 KAME
-121 HRLEAILN
+121 HKLEAILGGA
-129 NSTAVALSNNAT
+129 SQQAEAAAT
-141 THVSHPSDSSATP
+141 ENGAPSVTGF
-154 ELIGYQIHLSPSDDY
+154 EIHLSPSDDY
-169 FSSGIDLLKLLH
+169 FESGIDLLKLLH
-181 ELSRIEGAEKTH
+181 ELSRTKGVTNTKINTRINDDKAV
-193 IQSKLNEGN
+193 
-202 PLQVEHCL
+202 QVEHCV
-210 IAFNVIIDGEVALTD
+210 IAFDVIVEGSVELAD
-225 INEVFEWLDED
+225 IQEVFEWLDSD
-236 SCHISISPL
+236 NCHISIA
-245 YRDGETPI
+245 PI
-253 ASIQVEAS
+253 AAP
-261 TQVNASGYSEVS
+261 
-273 ETTLANVTD
+273 ETIKEKV
-282 TNSSQTTAMN
+282 TTAQTIS
-292 PVAAGRSPTPAG
+292 AAKVTTPAATG
-304 EKQEGSIRVSI
+304 AATPAPQQESSIRVSI
-315 SKIDQMVDMVG
+315 GKIDQMVDMVG

-334 LSRFGLL
+334 LLRFGVL

-355 GLVDIERHTR
+355 GLLDIERHTR
-365 SMQESVMSIRMMP
+365 AMQESVMSIRMMP

-394 AKLEKDIELV
+394 GKLEKDIELV
-404 LEGENTEVDKTVL
+404 MEGENTEVDKTVL

-440 VRESK
+440 VREAN

-464 VIQIRDDG
+464 VIQIKDNG
-472 AGIRLDKVRQK
+472 AGIRLDKVKQK
-483 AIDAGIIG
+483 AIDAGILTEG
-491 EHQIISEKENIDLIF
+491 QIITEKENIDLIF
-506 HAGFSTADQVTDISG
+506 HAGFSTADVVTDVSG

-541 VQTEQNVG
+541 VQTEQGKG
-549 SIFTIRLPL
+549 SVFTIRLPL

-584 SVLPAEDNIKSVKGT
+584 SVLPAPDHIKSVKGNF
-599 YLYRLREVYIPII
+599 LYRLRDVYIPII
-612 RLNTFFN
+612 RLNEFFS
-619 RPVGKTELTQ
+619 RPNGKTELTD

-646 DSLESQQQVVIKS
+646 DTLESQQQVVIKS

-688 ELSHAVE
+688 ELSQEIN

>member
-27 LLTLIVGTPDTEVVN
+27 LLTLPEGTPDTEVVN

-78 SGKRNVTY
+78 SGKRNVTS

-101 ILDDYQVGQSIDMTP
+101 ILDAYQDNQPIDMTP
-116 IKAME
+116 VKAME
-121 HRLEAILN
+121 QRLEAILN
-129 NSTAVALSNNAT
+129 HGAQSLAT
-141 THVSHPSDSSATP
+141 TSNTNNTATDQP

-169 FSSGIDLLKLLH
+169 FTSGIDLLKLLH
-181 ELSRIEGAEKTH
+181 ELSRIEGAERTH
-193 IQSKLNEGN
+193 IKARLNEGN

-210 IAFNVIIDGEVALTD
+210 ISFNVVIDGEVELAD

-236 SCHISISPL
+236 SCHISISPI
-245 YRDGETPI
+245 YRNGDSSTEVT
-253 ASIQVEAS
+253 VEAS
-261 TQVNASGYSEVS
+261 TATSGVVVATEAP
-273 ETTLANVTD
+273 TALTQQTAVTATAPAA
-282 TNSSQTTAMN
+282 TNNGA
-292 PVAAGRSPTPAG
+292 PRAAVATG
-304 EKQEGSIRVSI
+304 EKQESSIRVSI

-365 SMQESVMSIRMMP
+365 AMQESVMSIRMMP

-404 LEGENTEVDKTVL
+404 MEGENTEVDKTVL

-440 VRESK
+440 VREAK
-445 GKPRKG
+445 GKARKG

-464 VIQIRDDG
+464 VIQIKDDG

-483 AIDAGIIG
+483 AIDAGILT
-491 EHQIISEKENIDLIF
+491 EHQVITEKENIDLIF
-506 HAGFSTADQVTDISG
+506 HAGFSTADEVTDISG

-541 VQTEQNVG
+541 VQTEQNLG

-599 YLYRLREVYIPII
+599 YLYRLRDVYIPIV

-688 ELSHAVE
+688 ELSHEVE

>member
-27 LLTLIVGTPDTEVVN
+27 LLTLPEGTPDTEVVN

-78 SGKRNVTY
+78 SGKRNVTS

-101 ILDDYQVGQSIDMTP
+101 ILDDYQENQPIDMAP
-116 IKAME
+116 VKAME
-121 HRLEAILN
+121 QRLEAILN
-129 NSTAVALSNNAT
+129 NGAQSLATTSNTNSTAA
-141 THVSHPSDSSATP
+141 DQP
-154 ELIGYQIHLSPSDDY
+154 ELTGYQIHLSPSDDY
-169 FSSGIDLLKLLH
+169 FTSGINLLKLLH
-181 ELSRIEGAEKTH
+181 ELSRIEGAERTH
-193 IQSKLNEGN
+193 IKARLNEGN
-202 PLQVEHCL
+202 SLQVEHCL
-210 IAFNVIIDGEVALTD
+210 ISFNVVIDGEVELAD

-236 SCHISISPL
+236 SCHISISPI
-245 YRDGETPI
+245 YRNGNSPAEVTI
-253 ASIQVEAS
+253 EAS
-261 TQVNASGYSEVS
+261 TAS
-273 ETTLANVTD
+273 
-282 TNSSQTTAMN
+282 SSVAVATEAPTAVIQAA
-292 PVAAGRSPTPAG
+292 VAATVPAATNNGAPRAAVATG
-304 EKQEGSIRVSI
+304 EKQESSIRVSI

-365 SMQESVMSIRMMP
+365 AMQESVMSIRMMP

-404 LEGENTEVDKTVL
+404 MEGENTEVDKTVL

-440 VRESK
+440 VREAK
-445 GKPRKG
+445 GKARKG

-464 VIQIRDDG
+464 VIQIKDDG

-483 AIDAGIIG
+483 AIDAGILT
-491 EHQIISEKENIDLIF
+491 EHQVITEKENIDLIF
-506 HAGFSTADQVTDISG
+506 HAGFSTADEVTDISG

-541 VQTEQNVG
+541 VQTEQNLG

-599 YLYRLREVYIPII
+599 YLYRLRDVYIPIV

-688 ELSHAVE
+688 ELSHEVE

>member
-27 LLTLIVGTPDTEVVN
+27 LLTLPEGVPDTEVVN

-78 SGKRNVTY
+78 SGKRNVTA

-101 ILDDYQVGQSIDMTP
+101 ILDAYQDNQPIDMSP
-116 IKAME
+116 VKSME
-121 HRLEAILN
+121 QRLEAILN
-129 NSTAVALSNNAT
+129 NGASVANTQQTIENKT
-141 THVSHPSDSSATP
+141 PGSS

-181 ELSRIEGAEKTH
+181 ELSRIEGAERTH
-193 IQSKLNEGN
+193 ITSKLNEGD

-210 IAFNVIIDGEVALTD
+210 ISFNVVVDGEVELAD

-236 SCHISISPL
+236 SCHISISPR
-245 YRDGETPI
+245 Y
-253 ASIQVEAS
+253 A
-261 TQVNASGYSEVS
+261 EVS
-273 ETTLANVTD
+273 VDTSNHISSESHTPEQQTQTESSVTQP
-282 TNSSQTTAMN
+282 TSPAPLSPSTSTARA
-292 PVAAGRSPTPAG
+292 PAATA
-304 EKQEGSIRVSI
+304 EKQESSIRVSI

-365 SMQESVMSIRMMP
+365 AMQESVMSIRMMP

-404 LEGENTEVDKTVL
+404 MEGENTEVDKTVL

-440 VRESK
+440 VREAK

-464 VIQIRDDG
+464 VIQIKDDG

-483 AIDAGIIG
+483 AVDAGIVG
-491 EHQIISEKENIDLIF
+491 EHQILSEKENIDLIF

-541 VQTEQNVG
+541 VQTEQNNG

-599 YLYRLREVYIPII
+599 YLYRLRDVYIPIV
-612 RLNTFFN
+612 RLNSFFN

-688 ELSHAVE
+688 ELSHEVE

>member
-27 LLTLIVGTPDTEVVN
+27 LLTLPEGTPDTEVVN

-78 SGKRNVTY
+78 SGKRNVTS

-101 ILDDYQVGQSIDMTP
+101 ILDAYQDNQPIDMTP
-116 IKAME
+116 VKAME
-121 HRLEAILN
+121 QRLEAILN
-129 NSTAVALSNNAT
+129 NGAQSLAT
-141 THVSHPSDSSATP
+141 TSNTNNTATDQP

-169 FSSGIDLLKLLH
+169 FTSGIDLLKLLH
-181 ELSRIEGAEKTH
+181 ELSRIEGAERTH
-193 IQSKLNEGN
+193 IKARLNEGN

-210 IAFNVIIDGEVALTD
+210 ISFNVVIDGEVELAD

-236 SCHISISPL
+236 SCHISISPI
-245 YRDGETPI
+245 YRNGDSSTEVT
-253 ASIQVEAS
+253 VEAS
-261 TQVNASGYSEVS
+261 TATSGVVVATEAP
-273 ETTLANVTD
+273 TALTQQTAVTATAPAA
-282 TNSSQTTAMN
+282 TNNGA
-292 PVAAGRSPTPAG
+292 PRAAVATG
-304 EKQEGSIRVSI
+304 EKQESSIRVSI

-365 SMQESVMSIRMMP
+365 AMQESVMSIRMMP

-404 LEGENTEVDKTVL
+404 MEGENTEVDKTVL

-440 VRESK
+440 VREAK
-445 GKPRKG
+445 GKARKG

-464 VIQIRDDG
+464 VIQIKDDG

-483 AIDAGIIG
+483 AIDAGILT
-491 EHQIISEKENIDLIF
+491 EHQVITEKENIDLIF
-506 HAGFSTADQVTDISG
+506 HAGFSTADEVTDISG

-541 VQTEQNVG
+541 VQTEQNLG

-599 YLYRLREVYIPII
+599 YLYRLRDVYIPIV

-688 ELSHAVE
+688 ELSHEVE

>member
-27 LLTLIVGTPDTEVVN
+27 LLTLPEGTPDTEVVN

-78 SGKRNVTY
+78 SGKRNVTS

-101 ILDDYQVGQSIDMTP
+101 ILDAYQDNQPIDMAP
-116 IKAME
+116 VKAME
-121 HRLEAILN
+121 QRLEAILN
-129 NSTAVALSNNAT
+129 NGAQSLAATSNTKNTAT
-141 THVSHPSDSSATP
+141 DQP
-154 ELIGYQIHLSPSDDY
+154 ELTGYQIHLSPSDDY
-169 FSSGIDLLKLLH
+169 FTSGIDLLKLLH
-181 ELSRIEGAEKTH
+181 ELSRIEGAERTH
-193 IQSKLNEGN
+193 IKARLNEGN

-210 IAFNVIIDGEVALTD
+210 ISFNVVIDGEVELAD

-236 SCHISISPL
+236 SCHISISPI
-245 YRDGETPI
+245 YRNGDNPTEVTI
-253 ASIQVEAS
+253 EAS
-261 TQVNASGYSEVS
+261 TATSAV
-273 ETTLANVTD
+273 
-282 TNSSQTTAMN
+282 
-292 PVAAGRSPTPAG
+292 VAATEAPTAVTQQTAVPATAPTATNNGAPRAAVATG
-304 EKQEGSIRVSI
+304 EKQESSIRVSI

-365 SMQESVMSIRMMP
+365 AMQESVMSIRMMP

-404 LEGENTEVDKTVL
+404 MEGENTEVDKTVL

-440 VRESK
+440 VREAK
-445 GKPRKG
+445 GKARKG

-464 VIQIRDDG
+464 VIQIKDDG

-483 AIDAGIIG
+483 AIDAGILT
-491 EHQIISEKENIDLIF
+491 EHQVITEKENIDLIF
-506 HAGFSTADQVTDISG
+506 HAGFSTADEVTDISG

-541 VQTEQNVG
+541 VQTEQNLG

-599 YLYRLREVYIPII
+599 YLYRLRDVYIPIV

-688 ELSHAVE
+688 ELSHEVE

>member
-27 LLTLIVGTPDTEVVN
+27 LLTLPEGTPDTEVVN

-78 SGKRNVTY
+78 SGKRNVTS

-101 ILDDYQVGQSIDMTP
+101 ILDAYQDNQPIDMTP
-116 IKAME
+116 VKAME
-121 HRLEAILN
+121 QRLEAILN
-129 NSTAVALSNNAT
+129 HGAQSLAT
-141 THVSHPSDSSATP
+141 TSNTNNTVTDQP
-154 ELIGYQIHLSPSDDY
+154 ELTGYQIHLSPSDDY
-169 FSSGIDLLKLLH
+169 FTSGIDLLKLLH
-181 ELSRIEGAEKTH
+181 ELSRIEGAERTH
-193 IQSKLNEGN
+193 IKARLNEGN

-210 IAFNVIIDGEVALTD
+210 ISFNVVIDGEVELAD

-236 SCHISISPL
+236 SCHISISPI
-245 YRDGETPI
+245 YRNGDSSTGVT
-253 ASIQVEAS
+253 VEAS
-261 TQVNASGYSEVS
+261 TATSGVVVATEAP
-273 ETTLANVTD
+273 TALTQQTAVTATAPAA
-282 TNSSQTTAMN
+282 TNNGA
-292 PVAAGRSPTPAG
+292 PRAAVATG
-304 EKQEGSIRVSI
+304 EKQESSIRVSI

-365 SMQESVMSIRMMP
+365 AMQESVMSIRMMP

-404 LEGENTEVDKTVL
+404 MEGENTEVDKTVL

-440 VRESK
+440 VREAK
-445 GKPRKG
+445 GKARKG

-464 VIQIRDDG
+464 VIQIKDDG

-483 AIDAGIIG
+483 AIDAGILT
-491 EHQIISEKENIDLIF
+491 EHQVITEKENIDLIF
-506 HAGFSTADQVTDISG
+506 HAGFSTADEVTDISG

-541 VQTEQNVG
+541 VQTEQNLG

-599 YLYRLREVYIPII
+599 YLYRLRDVYIPIV

-688 ELSHAVE
+688 ELSHEVE

>member
-27 LLTLIVGTPDTEVVN
+27 LLTLPEGTPDTEVVN

-78 SGKRNVTY
+78 SGKRNVTS

-101 ILDDYQVGQSIDMTP
+101 ILDDYQENQPIDMAP
-116 IKAME
+116 VKAME
-121 HRLEAILN
+121 QRLEAILN
-129 NSTAVALSNNAT
+129 NGAQSLATTSNTNSTAA
-141 THVSHPSDSSATP
+141 DQP
-154 ELIGYQIHLSPSDDY
+154 ELTGYQIHLSPSDDY
-169 FSSGIDLLKLLH
+169 FTSGIDLLKLLH
-181 ELSRIEGAEKTH
+181 ELSRIEGAERTH
-193 IQSKLNEGN
+193 IKARLNEGN
-202 PLQVEHCL
+202 SLQVEHCL
-210 IAFNVIIDGEVALTD
+210 ISFNVVIDGEVELAD

-236 SCHISISPL
+236 SCHISISPI
-245 YRDGETPI
+245 YRNGNSPAEVTI
-253 ASIQVEAS
+253 EAS
-261 TQVNASGYSEVS
+261 TAS
-273 ETTLANVTD
+273 
-282 TNSSQTTAMN
+282 SSVAVATEAPTAVIQAA
-292 PVAAGRSPTPAG
+292 VAATVPAATNNGAPRAAVATG
-304 EKQEGSIRVSI
+304 EKQESSIRVSI

-365 SMQESVMSIRMMP
+365 AMQESVMSIRMMP

-404 LEGENTEVDKTVL
+404 MEGENTEVDKTVL

-440 VRESK
+440 VREAK
-445 GKPRKG
+445 GKARKG

-464 VIQIRDDG
+464 VIQIKDDG

-483 AIDAGIIG
+483 AIDAGILT
-491 EHQIISEKENIDLIF
+491 EHQVITEKENIDLIF
-506 HAGFSTADQVTDISG
+506 HAGFSTADEVTDISG

-541 VQTEQNVG
+541 VQTEQNLG

-599 YLYRLREVYIPII
+599 YLYRLRDVYIPIV

-688 ELSHAVE
+688 ELSHEVE

>member
-27 LLTLIVGTPDTEVVN
+27 LLTLPEGTPDTEVVN

-78 SGKRNVTY
+78 SGKRNVTS

-101 ILDDYQVGQSIDMTP
+101 ILDAYQDNQPIDMAP
-116 IKAME
+116 VKAME
-121 HRLEAILN
+121 QRLEAILN
-129 NSTAVALSNNAT
+129 NGAQSLAT
-141 THVSHPSDSSATP
+141 TSNTNNTVTDQP
-154 ELIGYQIHLSPSDDY
+154 ELTGYQIHLSPSDDY
-169 FSSGIDLLKLLH
+169 FTSGIDLLKLLH
-181 ELSRIEGAEKTH
+181 ELSRIEGAERTH
-193 IQSKLNEGN
+193 IKARLNEGN

-210 IAFNVIIDGEVALTD
+210 ISFNVVIDGEVELAD

-236 SCHISISPL
+236 SCHISISPI
-245 YRDGETPI
+245 YRNGDGSTEVT
-253 ASIQVEAS
+253 VEAS
-261 TQVNASGYSEVS
+261 TATSGVVVATEAP
-273 ETTLANVTD
+273 TALTQQTAVTATAPAA
-282 TNSSQTTAMN
+282 TNNGA
-292 PVAAGRSPTPAG
+292 PRAAVATG
-304 EKQEGSIRVSI
+304 EKQESSIRVSI

-365 SMQESVMSIRMMP
+365 AMQESVMSIRMMP

-404 LEGENTEVDKTVL
+404 MEGENTEVDKTVL

-440 VRESK
+440 VREAK
-445 GKPRKG
+445 GKARKG

-464 VIQIRDDG
+464 VIQIKDDG

-483 AIDAGIIG
+483 AIDAGILT
-491 EHQIISEKENIDLIF
+491 EHQVITEKENIDLIF
-506 HAGFSTADQVTDISG
+506 HAGFSTADEVTDISG

-541 VQTEQNVG
+541 VQTEQNLG

-599 YLYRLREVYIPII
+599 YLYRLRDVYIPIV

-688 ELSHAVE
+688 ELSHEVE

>member
-1 MDELMQVFRQTY
+1 
-13 LEESFEGLAAMESN
+13 
-27 LLTLIVGTPDTEVVN
+27 
-42 TIFRAAHSMK
+42 MK

-78 SGKRNVTY
+78 SGKRNVTS

-101 ILDDYQVGQSIDMTP
+101 ILDDYQENQPIDMAP
-116 IKAME
+116 VKAME
-121 HRLEAILN
+121 QRLEAILN
-129 NSTAVALSNNAT
+129 NGAQSLATTSNTNSTAA
-141 THVSHPSDSSATP
+141 DQP
-154 ELIGYQIHLSPSDDY
+154 ELTGYQIHLSPSDDY
-169 FSSGIDLLKLLH
+169 FTSGIDLLKLLH
-181 ELSRIEGAEKTH
+181 ELSRIEGAERTH
-193 IQSKLNEGN
+193 IKARLNEGN
-202 PLQVEHCL
+202 SLQVEHCL
-210 IAFNVIIDGEVALTD
+210 ISFNVVIDGEVELAD

-236 SCHISISPL
+236 SCHISISPI
-245 YRDGETPI
+245 YRNGNSPAEVTI
-253 ASIQVEAS
+253 EAS
-261 TQVNASGYSEVS
+261 TAS
-273 ETTLANVTD
+273 
-282 TNSSQTTAMN
+282 SSVAVATEAPTAVIQAA
-292 PVAAGRSPTPAG
+292 VAATVPAATNNGAPRAAVATG
-304 EKQEGSIRVSI
+304 EKQESSIRVSI

-365 SMQESVMSIRMMP
+365 AMQESVMSIRMMP

-404 LEGENTEVDKTVL
+404 MEGENTEVDKTVL

-440 VRESK
+440 VREAK
-445 GKPRKG
+445 GKARKG

-464 VIQIRDDG
+464 VIQIKDDG

-483 AIDAGIIG
+483 AIDAGILT
-491 EHQIISEKENIDLIF
+491 EHQVITEKENIDLIF
-506 HAGFSTADQVTDISG
+506 HAGFSTADEVTDISG

-541 VQTEQNVG
+541 VQTEQNLG

-599 YLYRLREVYIPII
+599 YLYRLRDVYIPIV

-688 ELSHAVE
+688 ELSHEVE

>member
-27 LLTLIVGTPDTEVVN
+27 LLTLPEGTPDTEVVN

-78 SGKRNVTY
+78 SGKRNVTS

-101 ILDDYQVGQSIDMTP
+101 ILDAYQDNQPIDMAP
-116 IKAME
+116 VKAME
-121 HRLEAILN
+121 QRLEAILN
-129 NSTAVALSNNAT
+129 HGAQSLAT
-141 THVSHPSDSSATP
+141 TSNTNNTVTDQP
-154 ELIGYQIHLSPSDDY
+154 ELTGYQIHLSPSDDY
-169 FSSGIDLLKLLH
+169 FTSGIDLLKLLH
-181 ELSRIEGAEKTH
+181 ELSRIEGAERTH
-193 IQSKLNEGN
+193 IKARLNEGN

-210 IAFNVIIDGEVALTD
+210 ISFNVVIDGEVELAD

-236 SCHISISPL
+236 SCHISISPI
-245 YRDGETPI
+245 YRNGDSSTEVT
-253 ASIQVEAS
+253 VEAS
-261 TQVNASGYSEVS
+261 TATSDVVVATEAPTALTQQTA
-273 ETTLANVTD
+273 VTATAPAA
-282 TNSSQTTAMN
+282 TNNGA
-292 PVAAGRSPTPAG
+292 PRAAVATG
-304 EKQEGSIRVSI
+304 EKQESSIRVSI

-365 SMQESVMSIRMMP
+365 AMQESVMSIRMMP

-394 AKLEKDIELV
+394 AKLEKEIELV
-404 LEGENTEVDKTVL
+404 MEGENTEVDKTVL

-440 VRESK
+440 VREAK
-445 GKPRKG
+445 GKARKG

-464 VIQIRDDG
+464 VIQIKDDG

-483 AIDAGIIG
+483 AIDAGILT
-491 EHQIISEKENIDLIF
+491 EHQVITEKENIDLIF
-506 HAGFSTADQVTDISG
+506 HAGFSTADEVTDISG

-541 VQTEQNVG
+541 VQTEQNLG

-599 YLYRLREVYIPII
+599 YLYRLRDVYIPIV

-688 ELSHAVE
+688 ELSHEVE

>member
-27 LLTLIVGTPDTEVVN
+27 LLTLPEGTPDTEVVN

-78 SGKRNVTY
+78 SGKRNVTS

-101 ILDDYQVGQSIDMTP
+101 ILDAYQDNQPIDMTP
-116 IKAME
+116 VKAME
-121 HRLEAILN
+121 QRLEAILN
-129 NSTAVALSNNAT
+129 HGAQSLAT
-141 THVSHPSDSSATP
+141 TSNTNNTATDQP

-169 FSSGIDLLKLLH
+169 FTSGIDLLKLLH
-181 ELSRIEGAEKTH
+181 ELSRIEGAERTH
-193 IQSKLNEGN
+193 IKARLNEGN

-210 IAFNVIIDGEVALTD
+210 ISFNVVIDGEVELAD

-236 SCHISISPL
+236 SCHISISPI
-245 YRDGETPI
+245 YRNGDSSTGVT
-253 ASIQVEAS
+253 VEAS
-261 TQVNASGYSEVS
+261 TATSGVVVATEAP
-273 ETTLANVTD
+273 TALTQQTAVTATAPAA
-282 TNSSQTTAMN
+282 TNNGA
-292 PVAAGRSPTPAG
+292 PRAAVATG
-304 EKQEGSIRVSI
+304 EKQESSIRVSI

-365 SMQESVMSIRMMP
+365 AMQESVMSIRMMP

-404 LEGENTEVDKTVL
+404 MEGENTEVDKTVL

-440 VRESK
+440 VREAK
-445 GKPRKG
+445 GKARKG

-464 VIQIRDDG
+464 VIQIKDDG

-483 AIDAGIIG
+483 AIDAGILT
-491 EHQIISEKENIDLIF
+491 EHQVITEKENIDLIF
-506 HAGFSTADQVTDISG
+506 HAGFSTADEVTDISG

-541 VQTEQNVG
+541 VQTEQNLG

-599 YLYRLREVYIPII
+599 YLYRLRDVYIPIV

-688 ELSHAVE
+688 ELSHEVE

>member
-27 LLTLIVGTPDTEVVN
+27 LLTLPEGTPDTEVVN

-60 SELIHLTHILE
+60 AELIHLTHILE

-78 SGKRNVTY
+78 SGKRNVTA

-101 ILDDYQVGQSIDMTP
+101 ILDAYQENQPIDMTP
-116 IKAME
+116 VKSME

-129 NSTAVALSNNAT
+129 HASTET
-141 THVSHPSDSSATP
+141 IDVSSPQIVNKDQP
-154 ELIGYQIHLSPSDDY
+154 ELTGYQIHLSPSDDY
-169 FSSGIDLLKLLH
+169 FSSGIDLLKLLR
-181 ELSRIEGAEKTH
+181 ELSRIEGAERTH
-193 IQSKLNEGN
+193 IKAKLNEGN

-210 IAFNVIIDGEVALTD
+210 ISFNVLIDGEVELAD

-236 SCHISISPL
+236 SCHISISPI
-245 YRDGETPI
+245 YRDSNEPRESTTTESLATI
-253 ASIQVEAS
+253 ASEAPLIPHTATTTS
-261 TQVNASGYSEVS
+261 AIASPATANATRTGTVS
-273 ETTLANVTD
+273 
-282 TNSSQTTAMN
+282 S
-292 PVAAGRSPTPAG
+292 
-304 EKQEGSIRVSI
+304 EKQESSIRVSI

-365 SMQESVMSIRMMP
+365 AMQESVMSIRMMP

-404 LEGENTEVDKTVL
+404 MEGENTEVDKTVL

-464 VIQIRDDG
+464 VIQIKDDG

-483 AIDAGIIG
+483 AIDAGIVG
-491 EHQIISEKENIDLIF
+491 EHQILSEKENIDLIF

-541 VQTEQNVG
+541 VQTEPNNG

-558 TLAILDGQLAKV
+558 TLAILDGQLAKI

-599 YLYRLREVYIPII
+599 YLYRLRDVYIPIV

-688 ELSHAVE
+688 ELSHEVE